1 MYHITTSDGYQIKVN
16 GEVYAI
22 NYNGNETITDADG
35 FYRWLL
41 QWGLQN
47 SGEIKVQFY
56 GLFTAMYSPLI

>member
-47 SGEIKVQFY
+47 SGEIKVQF
-56 GLFTAMYSPLI
+56 